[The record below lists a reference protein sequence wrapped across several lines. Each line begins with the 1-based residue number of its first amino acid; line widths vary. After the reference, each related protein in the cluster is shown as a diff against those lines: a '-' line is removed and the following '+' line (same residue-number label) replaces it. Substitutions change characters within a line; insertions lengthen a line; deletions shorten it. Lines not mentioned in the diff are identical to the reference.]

1 MTAAYHHTG
10 VFFNKE
16 SYDRIRS
23 LLVFSSEFLHF
34 RRTEFSTDAA
44 VNPDRVP
51 ASSPEKLQA
60 QTKICIFWNPAKL
73 QAEPFS
79 QTEFFSLVSAVSNQ
93 KEPKTSTNFCILCA
107 VREELTYIC
116 RVCLTKVY
124 PLFSDRE
131 EFILCSCRQG
141 SLSSVF
147 RQGRLA
153 LRANFWFIL
162 CSFRQ
167 GRLALRANFWFILC
181 SFRQGRLAL
190 RANFWFILC
199 SFRQGRLA
207 LRANFWFILC
217 SFRQG
222 RFWHYVL
229 KKTSVPSVDQRS
241 VCFVCVV
248 PKKLTKWSEGMLG

>member
-1 MTAAYHHTG
+1 ML
-10 VFFNKE
+10 
-16 SYDRIRS
+16 S
-23 LLVFSSEFLHF
+23 L
-34 RRTEFSTDAA
+34 
-44 VNPDRVP
+44 
-51 ASSPEKLQA
+51 
-60 QTKICIFWNPAKL
+60 I
-73 QAEPFS
+73 
-79 QTEFFSLVSAVSNQ
+79 Q
-93 KEPKTSTNFCILCA
+93 KEPKTSTHFCILCA

-147 RQGRLA
+147 RE
-153 LRANFWFIL
+153 
-162 CSFRQ
+162 

-229 KKTSVPSVDQRS
+229 KNKCTL
-241 VCFVCVV
+241 C
-248 PKKLTKWSEGMLG
+248 

>member
-1 MTAAYHHTG
+1 M
-10 VFFNKE
+10 
-16 SYDRIRS
+16 
-23 LLVFSSEFLHF
+23 
-34 RRTEFSTDAA
+34 
-44 VNPDRVP
+44 NPDRVP
-51 ASSPEKLQA
+51 ASSPKKTSSSNKDLHLLESSETSSWTRIPRL
-60 QTKICIFWNPAKL
+60 N
-73 QAEPFS
+73 
-79 QTEFFSLVSAVSNQ
+79 FSLWWVLSLIQ

-141 SLSSVF
+141 RLSSVF

-190 RANFWFILC
+190 RANFLVYPLFFQAGKVSITC
-199 SFRQGRLA
+199 
-207 LRANFWFILC
+207 
-217 SFRQG
+217 
-222 RFWHYVL
+222 
-229 KKTSVPSVDQRS
+229 
-241 VCFVCVV
+241 
-248 PKKLTKWSEGMLG
+248 

>member
-1 MTAAYHHTG
+1 MRFSMTAAYHHTG
-10 VFFNKE
+10 GFSIKNPTIE
-16 SYDRIRS
+16 SEVSWSS
-23 LLVFSSEFLHF
+23 LLSFLHF
-34 RRTEFSTDAA
+34 RRTEFTTDGSETRIEFQLPHLK
-44 VNPDRVP
+44 NFKLKQRS
-51 ASSPEKLQA
+51 ASFGIQRNFKLN
-60 QTKICIFWNPAKL
+60 KD
-73 QAEPFS
+73 S
-79 QTEFFSLVSAVSNQ
+79 QTDFFSLVSAVSNP

-153 LRANFWFIL
+153 L
-162 CSFRQ
+162 C
-167 GRLALRANFWFILC
+167 
-181 SFRQGRLAL
+181 
-190 RANFWFILC
+190 ANFWFILC

-222 RFWHYVL
+222 RF
-229 KKTSVPSVDQRS
+229 
-241 VCFVCVV
+241 
-248 PKKLTKWSEGMLG
+248 

>member
-1 MTAAYHHTG
+1 M
-10 VFFNKE
+10 
-16 SYDRIRS
+16 
-23 LLVFSSEFLHF
+23 
-34 RRTEFSTDAA
+34 
-44 VNPDRVP
+44 
-51 ASSPEKLQA
+51 
-60 QTKICIFWNPAKL
+60 
-73 QAEPFS
+73 
-79 QTEFFSLVSAVSNQ
+79 SAVSNP

-141 SLSSVF
+141 RLSSVF

-222 RFWHYVL
+222 RFLALRVKKQVYPLLIREVFVL
-229 KKTSVPSVDQRS
+229 
-241 VCFVCVV
+241 FVWYRRNLQNGQKEC
-248 PKKLTKWSEGMLG
+248 

>member
-1 MTAAYHHTG
+1 MTRIEFQLSHLKDFKLKQRSASFG
-10 VFFNKE
+10 IQRNFKLNK
-16 SYDRIRS
+16 D
-23 LLVFSSEFLHF
+23 
-34 RRTEFSTDAA
+34 
-44 VNPDRVP
+44 
-51 ASSPEKLQA
+51 
-60 QTKICIFWNPAKL
+60 
-73 QAEPFS
+73 S
-79 QTEFFSLVSAVSNQ
+79 QTEIFSLVSAVSNP

-141 SLSSVF
+141 RLSSV
-147 RQGRLA
+147 
-153 LRANFWFIL
+153 
-162 CSFRQ
+162 FRQ

-229 KKTSVPSVDQRS
+229 KNKCTL
-241 VCFVCVV
+241 C
-248 PKKLTKWSEGMLG
+248 